1 MEQSNFWYLQNID
14 VTGIFCPD
22 KMMSNPE
29 KHQEKVFKR
38 GEYIYLPEE
47 HSDKIYFLL
56 RGRVKIGSFGDDDK
70 EIIKAILGKGEVFG
84 ELALVEEGKRRDFAI
99 AMEETEVCI
108 IQKDDINRL
117 FKERSPLQ
125 GFFLN
130 LFGRRILQMESRL
143 EGMVFKNSRSRII
156 DFLVELAAKRGER
169 VGFETVVRKFLTHQE
184 IANITA
190 TSRQTV
196 TTVLNELRS
205 KEIIKFD
212 RRRLLIRDRERLAAE
227 VGTGS

>member
-1 MEQSNFWYLQNID
+1 M
-14 VTGIFCPD
+14 
-22 KMMSNPE
+22 
-29 KHQEKVFKR
+29 
-38 GEYIYLPEE
+38 
-47 HSDKIYFLL
+47 
-56 RGRVKIGSFGDDDK
+56 
-70 EIIKAILGKGEVFG
+70 
-84 ELALVEEGKRRDFAI
+84 ALIREGKRKDFAI

-108 IQKDDINRL
+108 IHKDDIKRL

-125 GFFLN
+125 DFFLN

-156 DFLVELAAKRGER
+156 DFLVELAIKRGER

-196 TTVLNELRS
+196 TTVLNELRT

-212 RRRLLIRDRERLAAE
+212 RRRLLIRDRDKLEAE
-227 VGTGS
+227 VSTRP

>member
-22 KMMSNPE
+22 KMMSNPD
-29 KHQEKVFKR
+29 KHLEKVFKR
-38 GEYIYLPEE
+38 GEYIYLPDE

-56 RGRVKIGSFGDDDK
+56 RGRVKIGSFGDEDK
-70 EIIKAILGKGEVFG
+70 EIIKAILGQGEVFG
-84 ELALVEEGKRRDFAI
+84 EMALIREGKRKDFAI

-108 IQKDDINRL
+108 IHKDDINRL

-125 GFFLN
+125 DFFLN
-130 LFGRRILQMESRL
+130 LFGRRVLQMESRL

-156 DFLVELAAKRGER
+156 DFLVELATKRGER

-196 TTVLNELRS
+196 TTVLNELRT

-212 RRRLLIRDRERLAAE
+212 RRRLLIRDREKLEAE
-227 VGTGS
+227 VGTRP

>member
-1 MEQSNFWYLQNID
+1 MDQSNFWYLQNID

-22 KMMSNPE
+22 KMMSNPDKHSE
-29 KHQEKVFKR
+29 KIFKR
-38 GEYIYLPEE
+38 GEYIYMPDE

-56 RGRVKIGSFGDDDK
+56 RGRVKIGTYGDEDK
-70 EIIKAILGKGEVFG
+70 EIIKAILGAGEVFG
-84 ELALVEEGKRRDFAI
+84 EMALIKNGSRKDFAI

-108 IQKDDINRL
+108 IHKDDINKL

-125 GFFLN
+125 EFFLN
-130 LFGRRILQMESRL
+130 LFGKRILQMESRL
-143 EGMVFKNSRSRII
+143 ESLVFKNSRSRII
-156 DFLVELAAKRGER
+156 DFLIELAGKRGEP

-196 TTVLNELRS
+196 TTVLNELRT

-212 RRRLLIRDRERLAAE
+212 RRRLLIRSKEKLEAE
-227 VGTGS
+227 VEA